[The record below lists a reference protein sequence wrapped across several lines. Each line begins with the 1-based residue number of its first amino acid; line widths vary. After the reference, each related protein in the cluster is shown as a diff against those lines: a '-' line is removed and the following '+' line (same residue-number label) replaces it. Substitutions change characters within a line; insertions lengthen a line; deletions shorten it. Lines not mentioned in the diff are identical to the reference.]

1 MIDQA
6 FGRILSPLK
15 LGSLLSSLL
24 CPVLLQAGP
33 LRVWHYTD
41 GRKFTGEYQWSSPR
55 LLYLRDRKGREFQVQ
70 LGALSNTDLEYVR
83 GLNAEDASS
92 GVVYHAPLT
101 WEEFRAKNLTSS
113 QAEERGYY
121 PIDSR
126 RTSEGALRLQ
136 FRRFGPVPKLETNQ
150 KVVLRLTTAR
160 NGGTRSTIRATYQG
174 KVIGAA
180 RGARS
185 DSKVDLPLPSSVL
198 QGSQIIVLDLSCG
211 SDPVL
216 IRTGKSGAGPRLLI
230 VEMEQE
236 GE

>member
-1 MIDQA
+1 MIDQVLA
-6 FGRILSPLK
+6 AIVTPLK
-15 LGSLLSSLL
+15 LACLLTTLL
-24 CPVLLQAGP
+24 CPVLLEAGP

-41 GRKFTGEYQWSSPR
+41 GRKFTGEYQWSSPHI
-55 LLYLRDRKGREFQVQ
+55 LYLRDRKGREFEVQ
-70 LGALSNTDLEYVR
+70 LGALSNADLEYVR
-83 GLNAEDASS
+83 GLNAEDAST

-121 PIDSR
+121 PVDSR
-126 RTSEGALRLQ
+126 RTSEGSLRLQ
-136 FRRFGPVPKLETNQ
+136 FRRFGPAPKLEANQ

-160 NGGTRSTIRATYQG
+160 NGGTRSTIRASYQG
-174 KVIGAA
+174 KIIGTA

-185 DSKVDLPLPSSVL
+185 DSKVDLPLPASVL
-198 QGSQIIVLDLSCG
+198 QGSQTIVLDLSCG
-211 SDPVL
+211 SDPIL

-230 VEMEQE
+230 LEMEQE